1 MCVGMLGK
9 NLDMHGKE
17 CESAESVQAV
27 IRLGDHAGTSPE
39 AEGRTDVRRAR

>member
-17 CESAESVQAV
+17 CESGELVQAV
-27 IRLGDHAGTSPE
+27 IRLGDHAGTLPK
-39 AEGRTDVRRAR
+39 AEGRTDFRRGR